1 VVDGQE
7 VELKWKIEEK
17 DKIIAALQ
25 RVIPPLQFDFDEK
38 GDGPNADHE
47 TNIWFAYRDPN
58 GAAVGEGVRL
68 RIIEH
73 RNCGRVY
80 EYLYLLTKKGPNTD
94 PVFKVTT
101 EEEIY
106 IRFGSPQ
113 EAVRTFLF
121 CGFVETFRYE
131 KLRRNFRGSH
141 IAIAYDTLPF
151 IGDWIEIEG
160 DKAVIERVAKLLG
173 LSMKKAVN
181 QSYKKLFQQWQA
193 DHLTAGVSVM
203 TFAEDERYR
212 VKDASP
218 KE

>member
-1 VVDGQE
+1 MADGQE
-7 VELKWKIEEK
+7 TELKWKIEEK
-17 DKIIAALQ
+17 DKIIVALQ
-25 RVIPPLQFDFDEK
+25 RVVPPLFFDFDEE

-47 TNIWFAYRDPN
+47 TNIWFAYHDLN
-58 GAAVGEGVRL
+58 GIAVGEGVRL

-106 IRFGSPQ
+106 VRFGSPQ

-131 KLRRNFRGSH
+131 KIRYNFRGPH

-151 IGDWIEIEG
+151 IGDWIELEG

-181 QSYKKLFQQWQA
+181 QSYKKLFQQWQT
-193 DHLTAGVSVM
+193 DHPASGVSVM
-203 TFAEDERYR
+203 TFAEDERFR
-212 VKDASP
+212 MKDAPP